1 MAESYT
7 VQAVLSAVDKNMSST
22 FSKALGSA
30 ESFSKKCGSIA
41 KGVLVGNLGSKAVT
55 GVADLLSSSLSGAI
69 NRFDTLQSYPRVMNS
84 LGFATEQSQASVA
97 KLNKS
102 VQGLPTS
109 LADVVTTAKSLASVS
124 GNIDKATNTTIA
136 LNHAFLASGS
146 SSADASRGLQQYS
159 QMLAKGTVDLQSW
172 RTLQETMA
180 PALTKVAKKL
190 GIASGSANDLYDAL
204 QNGVISFDDFNN
216 AMIECDTETGGFAD
230 TALEASKGV
239 KTSMTNIKSAV
250 ENLEMGFMSAMNNMM
265 KSKAMDGIVD
275 NLEKVKSK
283 IYDFRNAI
291 MESKDDGLTWNFKPE
306 VLQKVSQ
313 AMDWLGERALD
324 AKDMVKSFL
333 NAFLETRVIQNGID
347 MFNNLKDAITN
358 VMHSLAKSDVFA
370 SLGNT
375 FGQLVG
381 QIELTI
387 SNVAKFI
394 AGLKPKTVQT
404 MAKAVKDL
412 ALTFAAFK
420 IGKSVASQIKGV
432 SDSLKKVKNTY
443 EDLKNLRKGIKGSK
457 ADSDTSTEAPTFKE
471 TQKSASTAADNIKTI
486 FDGLAK
492 NLQTIFDGISNVGKT
507 VFNGLANNIKA
518 VFSGVSNVLKTVF
531 TGLGTVIKQLGT
543 SINTAA
549 KGIGTGLKTALEGV
563 SKAVESAGKGIS
575 TAAQG
580 IGKGIKSALSG
591 VPKVLE
597 SAGKGI
603 STAAQ
608 GIGKGLST
616 AVQGLGTAVST
627 VAQGIGQGLSTALT
641 GLGAALAMVPPTTW
655 LAIGAAAL
663 MMGASIAL
671 VASQADG
678 CVAILGALGGVLETT
693 FNGLC
698 DVIVAVTPVILAS
711 INSMVTMFQTIPDI
725 LNGLANVISSTFT
738 SIASFITACCT
749 GIADVVT
756 STFTGIADVVSS
768 VLTGV
773 AGIVSSAFNGI
784 ATVITSVGNAIKG
797 VLEGVAGVI
806 DSIGV
811 AALNAGKGFDKLASG
826 VVKITNTDFKDMA
839 ASLTAVAAGCAAIG
853 KSASGLATA
862 GEGMQDLS
870 TAMSSIGTSAPTAA
884 TAMASIGTACTTI
897 SGQLSSLPAAFITLT
912 AAMTAFNAQSLAMST
927 GMLVMVAGCAV
938 VNAQITA
945 MSASMSLLS
954 TAVTTASTATT
965 MLSTSLSMV
974 SSMIVMAT
982 TGMMT
987 LSTCAMTV
995 MTGLAGISTSAMSAT
1010 AGLTSIAAAA
1020 LMVCASL
1027 AMVGPAAFAAMA
1039 GFSGAIATGAAMA
1052 ASTMSA
1058 GCASIVSAVQSGLS
1072 ILPGI
1077 ASSAMSAF
1085 TGALASGGSA
1095 AISTASSIMSSI
1107 YSVMSAGT
1115 GRAYSCGLMIGM
1127 GLANGL
1133 RAATGAVQA
1142 AAAALAAAADAAIQ
1156 AKAKIGSPSR
1166 VQYQNGLWF
1175 GQGLANGIEAMSN
1188 KVWDVAENLVDIPRL
1203 ACEGLDMELSAFDAE
1218 LNDAFNYEAQVEY
1231 TIYVP
1236 LEIDGRELAKAQVT
1250 NNQRELARA
1259 QKFKQKLGGVK

>member
-7 VQAVLSAVDKNMSST
+7 VEAVLSAVDKNMSST

-55 GVADLLSSSLSGAI
+55 GVADLLSSSLRGAI

-204 QNGVISFDDFNN
+204 QNGAISFDDFNN

-239 KTSMTNIKSAV
+239 QTSTTNIKSAV

-412 ALTFAAFK
+412 ALAFAAFK

-432 SDSLKKVKNTY
+432 SDSLKKVKKTY
-443 EDLKNLRKGIKGSK
+443 EDLKKLRKGIKGSK

-543 SINTAA
+543 SISTAA

-853 KSASGLATA
+853 KSASELATA

-927 GMLVMVAGCAV
+927 
-938 VNAQITA
+938 
-945 MSASMSLLS
+945 
-954 TAVTTASTATT
+954 AVTTASTATT

-1020 LMVCASL
+1020 LMACASL

-1072 ILPGI
+1072 ILPSI